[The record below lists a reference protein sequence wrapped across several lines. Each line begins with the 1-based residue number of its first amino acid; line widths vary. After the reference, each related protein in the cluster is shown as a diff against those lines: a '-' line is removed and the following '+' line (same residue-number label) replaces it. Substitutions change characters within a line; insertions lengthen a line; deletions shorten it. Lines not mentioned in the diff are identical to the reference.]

1 MSENKQT
8 KVPKSVS
15 DWTRDTFDKA
25 VRELI
30 ANNLIDVE
38 VIEARPFWTMENTI
52 VIGQIR
58 EANEPTVFWW
68 VICGDLPTD
77 HISSEVAATP
87 QDVARYFA
95 MKWQLDA
102 EKQSDSSESARLT
115 QKAEELFELTE
126 IEDIWQ

>member
-1 MSENKQT
+1 MSENKQI
-8 KVPKSVS
+8 KIPKSVS

-52 VIGQIR
+52 VIGQVR
-58 EANEPTVFWW
+58 EVNEPTVFQW

-77 HISSEVAATP
+77 HISSKAAATP

-102 EKQSDSSESARLT
+102 EKQSDLSESARLT